1 VEPATGP
8 PAPAAAIVPRALA
21 GPLSARD
28 QLLARVRDALADVP
42 EGEGPGDV
50 VVDRAYARTTALG
63 RDAIVERF
71 AERLADY
78 EADVRRCAPGA
89 EAETVTAALAAR
101 DARRIG
107 VPADLP
113 AALRPTGVDLVEDD
127 RLPTRGPDGLEG
139 LDAIVTTCS
148 VAIAETG
155 TICLAGGVG
164 DGRRAL
170 TLVPDLHVCVVPV
183 AHIVGS
189 VPEGIAALGDAARSG
204 RPITLAS
211 GPSATSDIE
220 MNRVAG
226 VHGPRRLVV
235 VLVGDTL

>member
-1 VEPATGP
+1 M
-8 PAPAAAIVPRALA
+8 
-21 GPLSARD
+21 SARD
-28 QLLARVRDALADVP
+28 EVLARVRQALADVP
-42 EGEGPGDV
+42 AAEQPDDV
-50 VVDRAYARTTALG
+50 AVERAYTRTLGLAPDEVVARFVERARRLRRRRPARRPRRRGDDDRRGAERCTVRAASAFRPTFRRPCDRPGSSSSRTTG
-63 RDAIVERF
+63 
-71 AERLADY
+71 
-78 EADVRRCAPGA
+78 
-89 EAETVTAALAAR
+89 
-101 DARRIG
+101 
-107 VPADLP
+107 
-113 AALRPTGVDLVEDD
+113 
-127 RLPTRGPDGLEG
+127 LPTRGRDGLEG
-139 LDAIVTTCS
+139 LDGVLTTCS

-183 AHIVGS
+183 ERIVGS
-189 VPEGIAALGDAARSG
+189 VPEGIEALGGAARAG

-235 VLVGDTL
+235 VLVG

>member
-1 VEPATGP
+1 VA
-8 PAPAAAIVPRALA
+8 R
-21 GPLSARD
+21 PLSARD
-28 QLLARVRDALADVP
+28 AILGRVRAALADVP
-42 EGEGPGDV
+42 AAETADDV
-50 VVDRAYARTTALG
+50 AVERAYARALPLSA
-63 RDAIVERF
+63 DDVVARF
-71 AERLADY
+71 VDRLADY
-78 EADVRRCAPGA
+78 GADVRRCAA
-89 EAETVTAALAAR
+89 DAVAETVAEALAAQGAGR
-101 DARRIG
+101 VG
-107 VPADLP
+107 VPDDLP
-113 AALRPTGVDLVEDD
+113 AALRPPGVELVEDGG
-127 RLPTRGPDGLEG
+127 LPVRGADGLEG
-139 LDAIVTTCS
+139 LDGVVTTCS

-183 AHIVGS
+183 ERIVGS
-189 VPEGIAALGDAARSG
+189 VPEGIESLAAAARDG

-235 VLVGDTL
+235 VLVSR